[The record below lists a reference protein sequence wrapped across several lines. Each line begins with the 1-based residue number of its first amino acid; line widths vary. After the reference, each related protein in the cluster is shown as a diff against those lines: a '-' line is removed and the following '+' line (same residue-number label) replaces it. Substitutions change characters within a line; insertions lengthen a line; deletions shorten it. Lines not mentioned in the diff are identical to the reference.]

1 VLEQPKEL
9 MLLNRWIRLL
19 YLIFDWVFCAFYSV
33 TYVVGLGY
41 LAVFAGTFE
50 LAVALVSKVAFV
62 ALKCKLVHRDDA
74 CLRVSV

>member
-1 VLEQPKEL
+1 
-9 MLLNRWIRLL
+9 M
-19 YLIFDWVFCAFYSV
+19 IFDRVFCAVDSV

-50 LAVALVSKVAFV
+50 LAVAFVRKVAFI
-62 ALKCKLVHRDDA
+62 ALKRKLVHRDDA